1 MLIIVG
7 EKPGVSIEN
16 HPFYTKSFD
25 LLKNKKIW

>member
-7 EKPGVSIEN
+7 ENVSIEN

-25 LLKNKKIW
+25 LFKNKKIW